1 MADFIYF
8 EADASDKS
16 NDEGEPI
23 DVDNSLIDDS
33 TVHENNEPSFFRFH
47 NQTRDVEE
55 VMREIEQEEEIAS
68 EYLEANN
75 YLEDCEIDDIGNE
88 SYDELEKFEE
98 KKIFL
103 SSLLNPIENQ
113 TKENSF
119 YLTLLYAIRFYKT
132 KKSDLCEE
140 SEIENQIGADLHSK
154 IIEKKDKCI
163 LDQIKRNFDDMCFD
177 INEILVKEKL
187 FLRVYELKDK
197 FRYLFHE
204 DYKKKVLRTLSSRIK
219 EKFNGF
225 TFSNI
230 RLAKKQK
237 DDLVP
242 INIIYEPVKKQ
253 EQVIKC
259 YFTNDLKNAY
269 RALYNKS
276 QKILTANTL

>member
-1 MADFIYF
+1 MADFIHF
-8 EADASDKS
+8 EADASDES

-88 SYDELEKFEE
+88 SYEEFEKFEE
-98 KKIFL
+98 KRNLFL
-103 SSLLNPIENQ
+103 SSLLNPIEEQ

-119 YLTLLYAIRFYKT
+119 YLTLLYAVRFNKI

-140 SEIENQIGADLHSK
+140 SEIENQVGADLYSK
-154 IIEKKDKCI
+154 IIERKDKCI
-163 LDQIKRNFDDMCFD
+163 LDQNKRNFDDMCFD
-177 INEILVKEKL
+177 INEILVGKKL

-204 DYKKKVLRTLSSRIK
+204 DYKKKEYIEAYLAALKKNSTDLLLQILSLQKKKKMIYV
-219 EKFNGF
+219 
-225 TFSNI
+225 
-230 RLAKKQK
+230 RL
-237 DDLVP
+237 
-242 INIIYEPVKKQ
+242 I
-253 EQVIKC
+253 
-259 YFTNDLKNAY
+259 
-269 RALYNKS
+269 LYMN
-276 QKILTANTL
+276 L